1 MSTPFVARETQ
12 VRQLLDALD
21 RARAGA
27 PTCVVVGGDAGVGK
41 TRLLHRAGTA
51 AAAAGALVVTGH
63 CVDLGEIG
71 LPYLPFA
78 EALGA
83 LRTHVPGTVSDVV
96 AARPALA
103 RLVDGA
109 PAGGGDAG
117 ADRLQ
122 LFEGVAEVLA
132 AAGTAEHPL
141 VVVLEDLHWADASS
155 RDLLRF
161 LVSRLGAQHLLLV
174 VSYRADDVH
183 RRHPWRGVLAEL
195 SRHPRVERLT
205 LEAFTDDEL
214 RAFTTAALG
223 RPLPEGT
230 LRRVRDRAEGNAYF
244 TEELLEAGAESGDLP
259 WSLADVLRARV
270 EQLDPAAL
278 RLVQLASAAGRRVD
292 EPLLRAAAQADA
304 GGTLA
309 APGAVDAALRE
320 AVAHHVLVGED
331 GRIAFR
337 HALLAEAVH
346 ADLLPGEAAA
356 AHRAY
361 LDATRTG
368 PDLASHAERAA
379 HALAVPDVAVALA
392 ESWAAAQD
400 ARRLLA
406 PTEELRHLEV
416 VLRLW
421 DAVPGGAP
429 LGAPPVGAHA
439 GPDEATDVDEDDRT
453 AAPDRAEVL
462 RQASWAASRA
472 GSPERA
478 VPLARAALDETG
490 LTPRRRAALHTVVAR
505 HLLAVDR
512 GREAMAEASAA
523 LAQIDHL
530 AGGPTRERAWALA
543 TYARA
548 AVNAGRD
555 EEAEQT
561 AEQAAQ
567 VARAVADAGA
577 ESDAM
582 TTLAVLDRLD
592 HAQSAGLLE
601 QALARAVES
610 QDVATELR
618 TRYNLTSAHWSAGDL
633 VSAGRHAAD
642 GVRAARRV
650 GMAWAPHGV
659 DLHMFGALV
668 AYATGDLAPVPHPPT
683 DREAPAG
690 AQALLQAVDLY
701 AATARGDADVLD
713 RARALRPW
721 WTRDP
726 LVTLIAGTNE
736 ADALTWAG
744 QGRAAEQVAAEVLD
758 RVTAWWSDRLLGAIR
773 IGALALAG
781 LAEETTAPGPAP
793 ADRDDLLARAD
804 AWLWRAE
811 RAAGEGRPHGGVLGP
826 EGRAWLLRARAEHA
840 RAHGDA
846 DPDAW
851 GLAVEAFGYGH
862 RYEAARSRARLAE
875 ALLVVGDRAGAAH
888 EAGAAL
894 AEAVAL
900 GAEPLAEQVR
910 ALVRRGRLAVD
921 DVRLPGT
928 DVLTVREAEVLALVA
943 QGLSNRQVGERL
955 FISGKTVS
963 VHVSNVLAKLGASGR
978 TEAVSI
984 AHRRGLLAVGR
995 EPAVPVPTTRPSV

>member
-41 TRLLHRAGTA
+41 TRLLHRAGTV

-83 LRTHVPGTVSDVV
+83 LRTQVPGTVDDVV

-109 PAGGGDAG
+109 PAGAGDAG

-132 AAGTAEHPL
+132 TAGTAEHPL

-161 LVSRLGAQHLLLV
+161 LVSRLAGQHLLLV
-174 VSYRADDVH
+174 ASYRADDVH

-195 SRHPRVERLT
+195 SRHPHVERLT
-205 LEAFTDDEL
+205 LEAFTEEEL

-223 RPLPEGT
+223 RPLPDGV
-230 LRRVRDRAEGNAYF
+230 LRRVRERAEGNAYF

-304 GGTLA
+304 GGALA

-361 LDATRTG
+361 LDATRAA

-416 VLRLW
+416 ALRLW
-421 DAVPGGAP
+421 DAVPGGARP
-429 LGAPPVGAHA
+429 GARPVGAPDGTDGWRDEVDPA
-439 GPDEATDVDEDDRT
+439 G
-453 AAPDRAEVL
+453 APDRAEVL

-472 GSPERA
+472 GAPERA
-478 VPLARAALDETG
+478 VLLARAALDETG

-523 LAQIDHL
+523 LAQVDHL
-530 AGGPTRERAWALA
+530 AGGPTPERAWALA

-610 QDVATELR
+610 QDLATELR

-633 VSAGRHAAD
+633 ASAGRHAAE
-642 GVRAARRV
+642 GVRVARRV

-659 DLHMFGALV
+659 DLHMFRALV
-668 AYATGDLAPVPHPPT
+668 AYATGDLAPVPHPPA

-690 AQALLQAVDLY
+690 AQALLRAVDLY
-701 AATARGDADVLD
+701 AATARGDADALA
-713 RARALRPW
+713 RARSLRPW
-721 WTRDP
+721 WSRDP

-744 QGRAAEQVAAEVLD
+744 QGRAAEHVAAEVLD
-758 RVTAWWSDRLLGAIR
+758 GVTAWWSDRLLGAIR

-793 ADRDDLLARAD
+793 ADRDELLARAD
-804 AWLWRAE
+804 AWLVRAE
-811 RAAGEGRPHGGVLGP
+811 RAAREGRPHGGVLGP

-851 GLAVEAFGYGH
+851 AQAVEAFGYGH

-875 ALLVVGDRAGAAH
+875 AALGVGDRAGAAR

-928 DVLTVREAEVLALVA
+928 DVLTAREAEVLALVA

-984 AHRRGLLAVGR
+984 AHRRGLLVA
-995 EPAVPVPTTRPSV
+995 EADAAVPAPTTRPSV